1 MQWSH
6 PRGLGILFSV
16 LASGLLIGVFLSGS
30 HTPSVGHVDA
40 SAFTAA
46 AFVRRPSKPA
56 FFFSR
61 SR

>member
-30 HTPSVGHVDA
+30 VVSGQGPSGSTQMNQQLLH
-40 SAFTAA
+40 
-46 AFVRRPSKPA
+46 
-56 FFFSR
+56 
-61 SR
+61 